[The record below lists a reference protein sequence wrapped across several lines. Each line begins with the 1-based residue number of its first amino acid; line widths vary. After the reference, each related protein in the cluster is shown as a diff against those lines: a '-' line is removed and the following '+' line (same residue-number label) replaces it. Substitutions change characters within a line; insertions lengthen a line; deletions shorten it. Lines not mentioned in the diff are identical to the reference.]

1 LAVLVSNTQKKVRVS
16 AGSIKKA
23 ASSVLEYM
31 GCPNAEL
38 SVLITGDRKMR
49 ALNRQYRGI
58 DGTTDVL
65 SFPALEGGDAL
76 KAAFSREDGPP
87 TALGDI
93 VISAARALKQ
103 SEEIGQTLEDEM
115 LFLLVHGILHLLG
128 YDHEKSPSEKR
139 VMEKKQKKLVGYLR
153 RI

>member
-1 LAVLVSNTQKKVRVS
+1 MAVLVSNTQKKVRVS
-16 AGSIKKA
+16 AGRLKKA

-31 GCPNAEL
+31 GCPDAEL

-58 DGTTDVL
+58 DSTTDVL
-65 SFPALEGGDAL
+65 SFPVLEGEASF

-87 TALGDI
+87 PALGDI
-93 VISAARALKQ
+93 VISATRALKQ
-103 SEEIGQTLEDEM
+103 SGEIGQTLEDEM

-128 YDHEKSPSEKR
+128 YDHEKSSSEKR
-139 VMEKKQKKLVGYLR
+139 VMEKKQKEVVGFLR
-153 RI
+153 RN